1 MEDTRDRIVAAATG
15 LFAEKGLAGA
25 TVRDICRAAGVNV
38 ALVNYHFKSKSGL
51 YKACIER
58 IFATAGGH
66 RLASLDATVRDAAGW
81 RRAVTAWVRGFA
93 LAMHERSPA
102 GPDPVWAFRQEVTR
116 PSEMYGYLRAHF
128 ALPVFNCLKRL
139 LLMAVDSEREALLWM
154 TSIWAQLSAVALVD
168 PKWQDVFRPRGT
180 SPRLWGDAFA
190 DFVLK
195 SIFRELRY
203 HGRGRAVES

>member
-25 TVRDICRAAGVNV
+25 TVREICRAAGVNV

-81 RRAVTAWVRGFA
+81 RRDRK
-93 LAMHERSPA
+93 S
-102 GPDPVWAFRQEVTR
+102 TR
-116 PSEMYGYLRAHF
+116 LNSSHPTTSRMPS
-128 ALPVFNCLKRL
+128 
-139 LLMAVDSEREALLWM
+139 
-154 TSIWAQLSAVALVD
+154 SA
-168 PKWQDVFRPRGT
+168 
-180 SPRLWGDAFA
+180 
-190 DFVLK
+190 
-195 SIFRELRY
+195 
-203 HGRGRAVES
+203 